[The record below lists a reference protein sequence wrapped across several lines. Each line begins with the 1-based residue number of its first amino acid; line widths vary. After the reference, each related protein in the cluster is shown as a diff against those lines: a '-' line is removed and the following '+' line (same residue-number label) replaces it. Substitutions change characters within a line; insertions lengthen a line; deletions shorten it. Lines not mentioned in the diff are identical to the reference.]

1 VDFQLS
7 DSQQMIQQTAR
18 DFAKKHVQPLAAE
31 LDETGRFPTELVKQM
46 AELGFMGM
54 MVGDDW
60 GGAGLDAVSYVLAM
74 EEISRGCAST
84 GVIMSVNNSLVCDPL
99 SKFATDAQKEKY
111 LKPLASG
118 QKLGCFCLSEP
129 GTGSDAA
136 SQTTIA
142 KKTDQG
148 WVLNGTK
155 NWITNAKEADVA
167 IVFAMT
173 DKAAGHKGIA
183 AFIVDTKSEG
193 FSVAKL
199 EKKLGIKASS
209 TGQIHLDNVLVPAE
223 NLLGGDRDG
232 FKVAMTTLDGGR
244 IGIAA
249 QALGIARAALEDARD
264 YAKER
269 KTFGTPVSEKQAIQF
284 MFADIATELDAA
296 RLLTMRAA
304 MMKDAGE
311 KFGRE
316 AAMAKLFASEMAMRS
331 TVKALQIF
339 GGYGYVT
346 DYPAERHMRDAK
358 ITEIYEGTSE
368 IQRIVISQSLLK
380 EGLKL

>member
-1 VDFQLS
+1 MDFQLS